1 MKILN
6 FNWELKDLNGN
17 NIGNAGVLLA
27 EMLVME
33 NKGDAIKYFDWA
45 MSLNGK
51 KTIEIDDSDLL
62 KIKQL
67 INNNERLTLLVKAQL
82 LRYLEHFKIDL

>member
-1 MKILN
+1 MKTIN

-17 NIGNAGVLLA
+17 NIGNAGVLVA

-45 MSLNGK
+45 MSLNSK
-51 KTIEIDDSDLL
+51 KTIEVDDSDFL

-67 INNNERLTLLVKAQL
+67 VNDNARLTLLVKAQL
-82 LRYLEHFKIDL
+82 LRYLEDFKINL